1 MTIDRALL
9 VVAKQPVPGQTK
21 TRLCPPLTH
30 AQAADLYEC
39 FLRDTLDTMR
49 TVMKVKAII
58 GYLPDDAQEYFRQLA
73 PDMELIGQLGETLGE
88 RLDHLLK
95 VTLNNGFQQAV
106 IMDSDSPTLPASYLI
121 QAFDQLAEA
130 DVVLG
135 PTRDGGYY
143 LIGAKRPQSQLVRQV
158 QMSTPHVLSD
168 TLKLAKAIGIT
179 IALLPIWYDVDNI
192 SDLFHL
198 DREIKHQADKGIA
211 PATRQWLEQT
221 DWHDHRDRKWPFR

>member
-168 TLKLAKAIGIT
+168 TLKLAKAIGTT

-198 DREIKHQADKGIA
+198 DREIKHQANKGIA

-221 DWHDHRDRKWPFR
+221 DWHDHRDRK

>member
-168 TLKLAKAIGIT
+168 TLKLAKAIGTT

>member
-221 DWHDHRDRKWPFR
+221 DWHDHMDRKWPFR

>member
-1 MTIDRALL
+1 
-9 VVAKQPVPGQTK
+9 
-21 TRLCPPLTH
+21 
-30 AQAADLYEC
+30 
-39 FLRDTLDTMR
+39 
-49 TVMKVKAII
+49 
-58 GYLPDDAQEYFRQLA
+58 
-73 PDMELIGQLGETLGE
+73 
-88 RLDHLLK
+88 
-95 VTLNNGFQQAV
+95 
-106 IMDSDSPTLPASYLI
+106 
-121 QAFDQLAEA
+121 
-130 DVVLG
+130 
-135 PTRDGGYY
+135 